1 MDIVMVGGS
10 SEDEALLVQLGLA
23 LGVTITCRR
32 IPSEPEVANA
42 RGPRAL
48 VFEAL
53 GQADLAAFAQR
64 ALRNQPAFE
73 GVFMFV
79 SVLADRVV
87 HIGADSGFDDFVLH
101 PYALEEVHGRIR
113 ALERRR
119 AATLLEAEE
128 LDGVVIDREGRE
140 VRIGGNLVPFTAK
153 EFALLAYLFERRGC
167 VLSRE
172 HLLARVWG
180 THYDGGSRTVD
191 VHVRRLRLKLGAALK
206 IETVRGNGYKLGR
219 ARRSFASAHPSNS
232 ISASAAE

>member
-10 SEDEALLVQLGLA
+10 SEDAERLVELGLT
-23 LGVTITCRR
+23 LGVTIACRR
-32 IPSEPEVANA
+32 SPGEAEALDT

-53 GQADLAAFAQR
+53 GQPDLAAFALR
-64 ALRNQPAFE
+64 ALRNQPGFA

-79 SVLADRVV
+79 SVLAERVA
-87 HIGADSGFDDFVLH
+87 HMGADMGFDDFVVH
-101 PYALEEVHGRIR
+101 PYALEELHGRVR

-119 AATLLEAEE
+119 ANEQLGLDAV
-128 LDGVVIDREGRE
+128 DGVVIDREGRE
-140 VRIGGNLVPFTAK
+140 VQIGGHLVPLTAK
-153 EFALLAYLFERRGC
+153 EFALLAYLFERRGS

-191 VHVRRLRLKLGAALK
+191 VHVRRLRLKLGNALK

-219 ARRSFASAHPSNS
+219 ARRAFAPANNGN